1 MAYQIAFD
9 LYESATQ
16 HFMTRMLEVLNSLLP
31 QKKTTAVP
39 AAAETSASNEE
50 TKSVKDKEKDQA
62 KEDDDKKDDK
72 IEE

>member
-16 HFMTRMLEVLNSLLP
+16 HFLTRILEALNALIP

-39 AAAETSASNEE
+39 AAAAMSASGEE
-50 TKSVKDKEKDQA
+50 MKSAKDKETDQT
-62 KEDDDKKDDK
+62 KEDGDQKDDK

>member
-16 HFMTRMLEVLNSLLP
+16 HFLTRILEALNSLLP

-39 AAAETSASNEE
+39 AAAATSANGEE
-50 TKSVKDKEKDQA
+50 VKPAKDKEKDQP
-62 KEDDDKKDDK
+62 KEDGDDKV
-72 IEE
+72 EE